1 MRFSDCSDVG
11 QVRRIN
17 QDSLCREVLD
27 EAAEIALV
35 AVADG
40 MGGYQAGEVASQL
53 AIARV
58 RTEVVGHWR
67 EWGSADRV
75 LDGLRAAV
83 ETANA
88 AILAAQADPEQ
99 AGMGTTLTAAL
110 VEGDT
115 IFLAHAG
122 DSRGYLVKPEDVRQ
136 ITDDHSVVGE
146 LVRSGSLTEA
156 EAMNHPQRHLLTSA
170 LGSPAGIQVDA
181 VAVGW
186 APGDTLVLCTD
197 GLTNLVNRDE
207 VAQAI
212 LRSEP
217 FEAVAPALVALANA
231 RGGPDNIT
239 VVACRRDGVAP

>member
-1 MRFSDCSDVG
+1 MRFSLCSDVG
-11 QVRRIN
+11 RVRRAN
-17 QDSLCREVLD
+17 QDNYCHELLD
-27 EAAEIALV
+27 AAAEVAFL

-53 AIARV
+53 AIDKV
-58 RTEVVGHWR
+58 RAEVAGRWR

-83 ETANA
+83 EMANA

-122 DSRGYLVKPEDVRQ
+122 DSRGYLVKPGEVRQ

-170 LGSPAGIQVDA
+170 LGSPSGVQVDA

-197 GLTNLVNRDE
+197 GLTNLVGRDE
-207 VAQAI
+207 LAEVLHAT
-212 LRSEP
+212 P
-217 FEAVAPALVALANA
+217 DFEAVAARLVALANE

-239 VVACRRDGVAP
+239 VLACRRDGVTP